1 MARAF
6 VFPGQGSQAVGMGR
20 ELSAAFA
27 TARHLLQE
35 VDDALNQNLSRLMFE
50 GPESE
55 LMLTENAQPALLAVS
70 LAVVHVLQ
78 RDGGIDL
85 AEKAELLAGHSL
97 GEYSAICAAGTLAVA
112 DAARLVKTR
121 GRAMQ
126 EAVPVNQGA
135 MAALLGLD
143 LAAARE
149 VAKAAAQGEVCAPAN
164 DNAPGQIVV
173 SGHRAAVERAI
184 ELAKEKGARRCLLL
198 PVSAP
203 FHSALMA
210 PAADVMAEALAE
222 ITLLP
227 PRLPIVANVI
237 AEAVNT
243 PETLRHLLVEQVTAP
258 VRWRESV
265 LYMRDQGIDT
275 MVELGAGKVLTG
287 LARRIDRDIAASA
300 AGTPDEVEALLGS
313 L

>member
-35 VDDALNQNLSRLMFE
+35 VDDTLNQNLSRLMFD

-300 AGTPDEVEALLGS
+300 TGTPDEVEALLGS

>member
-6 VFPGQGSQAVGMGR
+6 VFPGQGSQTVGMGR
-20 ELSAAFA
+20 ELTAAFA
-27 TARHLLQE
+27 TARHLFQE
-35 VDDALNQNLSRLMFE
+35 VDDALNQKLSQLMFE

-55 LMLTENAQPALLAVS
+55 LTLTENAQPALLAVS

-85 AEKAELLAGHSL
+85 AQKAELLAGHSL
-97 GEYSAICAAGTLAVA
+97 GEYSAICAAGSLAVA

-126 EAVPVNQGA
+126 EAVPVNEGA

-143 LAAARE
+143 LEAVRE
-149 VAKAAAQGEVCAPAN
+149 VAEAAAQGEVCVPAN

-243 PETLRHLLVEQVTAP
+243 PESLRHLLVEQVTAP

-287 LARRIDRDIAASA
+287 LARRIDRDIAATA

>member
-20 ELSAAFA
+20 ELAAAFA
-27 TARHLLQE
+27 TARHLLEE
-35 VDDALNQNLSRLMFE
+35 VDDALNQKLSQLMFE

-55 LMLTENAQPALLAVS
+55 LTLTENAQPALLAVS
-70 LAVVHVLQ
+70 LAVVHVLKQ
-78 RDGGIDL
+78 DGGINL
-85 AEKAELLAGHSL
+85 ADKAELLAGHSL
-97 GEYSAICAAGTLAVA
+97 GEYSAICAAGSLAVA
-112 DAARLVKTR
+112 DAVSLVKIR

-126 EAVPVNQGA
+126 EAVPVNEGA

-143 LAAARE
+143 MEAVRE
-149 VAKAAAQGEVCAPAN
+149 VAEAAAQGEVCAPAN

-173 SGHRAAVERAI
+173 SGHRSAVERAI

-222 ITLLP
+222 VTLLP

-243 PETLRHLLVEQVTAP
+243 PESLRHLLVEQVTAP

-265 LYMRDQGIDT
+265 LYMRDQGIDA

-287 LARRIDRDIAASA
+287 LTRRIDRDIAASA

>member
-1 MARAF
+1 MALAF
-6 VFPGQGSQAVGMGR
+6 VFPGQGSQTVGMGR
-20 ELSAAFA
+20 ELTAAFA

-35 VDDALNQNLSRLMFE
+35 VDDALNQKLSRVMFE

-55 LMLTENAQPALLAVS
+55 LTLTENAQPALLAVS
-70 LAVVHVLQ
+70 LAVVRVLQ
-78 RDGGIDL
+78 QDGGIDL
-85 AEKAELLAGHSL
+85 AEKAEMLAGHSL
-97 GEYSAICAAGTLAVA
+97 GEYSAICAAGSLAVA

-126 EAVPVNQGA
+126 EAVPVNEGA
-135 MAALLGLD
+135 MAVLLGLD
-143 LAAARE
+143 LETARE
-149 VAKAAAQGEVCAPAN
+149 VAEAAAQGEVCTPAN

-203 FHSALMA
+203 FHSTLMA

-222 ITLLP
+222 VTLLP

-243 PETLRHLLVEQVTAP
+243 PESLRHLLVEQVTAP

-265 LYMRDQGIDT
+265 LYMRDRGIDT

-287 LARRIDRDIAASA
+287 LARRIDRDIVASA
-300 AGTPDEVEALLGS
+300 AGTPDEVEALIGS

>member
-35 VDDALNQNLSRLMFE
+35 VDDTLNQNLSRLMFD

>member
-27 TARHLLQE
+27 TARHLLEE
-35 VDDALNQNLSRLMFE
+35 VDDALNQKLSQLMFE

-55 LMLTENAQPALLAVS
+55 LTLTENAQPALLAVS
-70 LAVVHVLQ
+70 LAVVHVLKQ
-78 RDGGIDL
+78 DGGIDL
-85 AEKAELLAGHSL
+85 ADKAELLAGHSL
-97 GEYSAICAAGTLAVA
+97 GEYSAICAAGSLAVA

-126 EAVPVNQGA
+126 EAVPVNEGA

-143 LAAARE
+143 MEVARE
-149 VAKAAAQGEVCAPAN
+149 VAEAAAQGEVCAPAN

-173 SGHRAAVERAI
+173 SGHRSAVERAI

-222 ITLLP
+222 VTLLP

-243 PETLRHLLVEQVTAP
+243 PESLRHLLVEQVTAP

-265 LYMRDQGIDT
+265 LYMRDQGIDA

-300 AGTPDEVEALLGS
+300 AGTPNEVEALLGS

>member
-6 VFPGQGSQAVGMGR
+6 VFPGQGSQTVGMGR
-20 ELSAAFA
+20 ELTAAFA

-35 VDDALNQNLSRLMFE
+35 VDDALNQKLSRIMFE

-55 LMLTENAQPALLAVS
+55 LTLTENAQPALLAVS

-78 RDGGIDL
+78 QDGGIDL
-85 AEKAELLAGHSL
+85 AEKAEVLAGHSL
-97 GEYSAICAAGTLAVA
+97 GEYSAICAAGSLSVA
-112 DAARLVKTR
+112 DAVRLVKTR

-126 EAVPVNQGA
+126 EAVPVNEGA

-143 LAAARE
+143 LEAARE
-149 VAKAAAQGEVCAPAN
+149 VAEAAAQGEICAPAN

-210 PAADVMAEALAE
+210 PAADVMAKALAE
-222 ITLLP
+222 VTLLP

-243 PETLRHLLVEQVTAP
+243 PESLRHLLVEQVTAP

-300 AGTPDEVEALLGS
+300 AGTPDEVEALIGS

>member
-1 MARAF
+1 
-6 VFPGQGSQAVGMGR
+6 
-20 ELSAAFA
+20 
-27 TARHLLQE
+27 
-35 VDDALNQNLSRLMFE
+35 MFE

-55 LMLTENAQPALLAVS
+55 LTLTENAQPALLAVS

>member
-1 MARAF
+1 MA
-6 VFPGQGSQAVGMGR
+6 
-20 ELSAAFA
+20 E
-27 TARHLLQE
+27 
-35 VDDALNQNLSRLMFE
+35 
-50 GPESE
+50 
-55 LMLTENAQPALLAVS
+55 
-70 LAVVHVLQ
+70 
-78 RDGGIDL
+78 
-85 AEKAELLAGHSL
+85 
-97 GEYSAICAAGTLAVA
+97 
-112 DAARLVKTR
+112 
-121 GRAMQ
+121 
-126 EAVPVNQGA
+126 
-135 MAALLGLD
+135 
-143 LAAARE
+143 
-149 VAKAAAQGEVCAPAN
+149 AAAQGEVCAPAN

-222 ITLLP
+222 VTLLP

-243 PETLRHLLVEQVTAP
+243 PESLRHLLVEQVTAP

-275 MVELGAGKVLTG
+275 LVELGAGKVLTG

-300 AGTPDEVEALLGS
+300 AGTPDEIETLLGS

>member
-6 VFPGQGSQAVGMGR
+6 VFPGQGSQTVGMGR
-20 ELSAAFA
+20 ELTAAFA

-35 VDDALNQNLSRLMFE
+35 VDDALNQKLSRIMFE

-55 LMLTENAQPALLAVS
+55 LTLTENAQPALLAVS

-78 RDGGIDL
+78 QDGGIDL
-85 AEKAELLAGHSL
+85 AEKAEVLAGHSL
-97 GEYSAICAAGTLAVA
+97 GEYSAICAAGSLSVA
-112 DAARLVKTR
+112 DAVRLVKTR

-126 EAVPVNQGA
+126 EAVPVNEGA

-143 LAAARE
+143 LEAARE
-149 VAKAAAQGEVCAPAN
+149 VAEAAAQGEICAPAN

-210 PAADVMAEALAE
+210 PAADVMAKALAE
-222 ITLLP
+222 VTLLP

-243 PETLRHLLVEQVTAP
+243 PESLRHLLVEQVTAP

-287 LARRIDRDIAASA
+287 LARRIDRDIAASS
-300 AGTPDEVEALLGS
+300 AGTPEEVEALIGS